1 MRGEREIGG
10 LRCSQVLAQLS
21 EYFDGELSELERG
34 RLEAH
39 VRECD
44 HCARFGGVFAA
55 AVRALHAKL
64 RASSLAPAVR
74 ERLRARLELPP
85 RRT

>member
-10 LRCSQVLAQLS
+10 LRCGQVLAQLS
-21 EYFDGELSELERG
+21 EYFDGELSEPERA

-64 RASSLAPAVR
+64 RTSPLAPAVR
-74 ERLRARLELPP
+74 ERLRARLDLPP